1 MSLFSKIPIDVF
13 ETHQIKST
21 KINLI
26 SFIHKIMNKTMAFN
40 GGLGLHSMWGFSP
53 SMNLLKL
60 CFHEEEIDLN
70 EEEDVESRIE
80 GEGNREE
87 EERELE
93 PINILLVQPSD
104 PRHVIHTVSQR
115 LRSGLKEQKSIRPIN
130 FYILESETE
139 VLARHIL
146 LLHIFFDSDIP
157 IRQRAAL
164 YLEIFGNALV
174 QKRTERY
181 IADAGSLLRGLIYD
195 DKMYSS
201 DRSLKRITNFD
212 HLKQKEKDEISD
224 VFKSWKMENQY
235 DVQSYRDYRLRG
247 YYGDR
252 YDWYVRFF
260 KSFDGKGDIYMNFSS

>member
-1 MSLFSKIPIDVF
+1 MCL
-13 ETHQIKST
+13 
-21 KINLI
+21 
-26 SFIHKIMNKTMAFN
+26 KT
-40 GGLGLHSMWGFSP
+40 
-53 SMNLLKL
+53 
-60 CFHEEEIDLN
+60 I
-70 EEEDVESRIE
+70 
-80 GEGNREE
+80 
-87 EERELE
+87 
-93 PINILLVQPSD
+93 
-104 PRHVIHTVSQR
+104 
-115 LRSGLKEQKSIRPIN
+115 IN

-247 YYGDR
+247 YYGDL